1 MSIGLAGGQLFVPY
15 LSLICTAVLEHYYNE
30 HAASRDPSSVA
41 IRAKTPVWNDSRQT
55 GLLSRAERPLAVKV
69 HRLAGLALHPTAVD
83 PDSFWTETIEA
94 HDSYKAAQL
103 SDADLTTLKQQY
115 RILAGLLKKTPKPPE
130 SQSYVPTAI
139 VMNVLSLAD
148 AKAHPLPDD
157 QVVGWF
163 LNPTQLLFGDS
174 FAKSLKPDIVAYLVP
189 RNTAEKYLTSLQ
201 SKSTLLKLGG
211 DDLRPVWAQMISAAE
226 LKVSTSGQSQLLN
239 YLEAICCYR
248 PDLVSVVAMSSK
260 LRGYHFYSLNAIR
273 CLKYSDTLE
282 WKHENTPSLQ
292 KFIAAVYQTQRSRYE
307 KMNYLQNSLQAWSI
321 RDGSKSVRRWD
332 MLPFFPGHYPG
343 RGTWVACAIEAT
355 EATEATE
362 AADLS
367 PPKLYIV
374 KVYWADAGSK
384 FNEGDLYQAAHGDS
398 KIPGL
403 AHIVDYWK
411 TGKVVSGRR
420 KPGGPITTREQVC
433 VILGSTGRPLNECK
447 DVNQILRCIFDLLES
462 KSNSRSTRS
471 SLTNKL

>member
-1 MSIGLAGGQLFVPY
+1 MSTPHPETPPPLQSAPKLPFG
-15 LSLICTAVLEHYYNE
+15 T
-30 HAASRDPSSVA
+30 
-41 IRAKTPVWNDSRQT
+41 TPVRPAYYP
-55 GLLSRAERPLAVKV
+55 GLKEPLAVKA
-69 HRLAGLALHPTAVD
+69 HRFAGLALHPTVVD
-83 PDSFWTETIEA
+83 PDSFWTETIET

-115 RILAGLLKKTPKPPE
+115 RILARLLKKTPKPPE

-139 VMNVLSLAD
+139 IMNVLSLAD

-189 RNTAEKYLTSLQ
+189 RNTAEKYLKSLQ

-226 LKVSTSGQSQLLN
+226 LKVSAAGQSQLLN

-260 LRGYHFYSLNAIR
+260 LRGYCFYSLNAIR
-273 CLKYSDTLE
+273 CLKYSDILE
-282 WKHENTPSLQ
+282 WKHKNTPSLQ
-292 KFIAAVYQTQRSRYE
+292 KFIATVYQTQRSRYE
-307 KMNYLQNSLQAWSI
+307 KINYLPKSVQAWTLES
-321 RDGSKSVRRWD
+321 GSESGRRWV
-332 MLPFFPGHYPG
+332 MLPFHAGHYPG
-343 RGTWVACAIEAT
+343 RGTWVACAIENTAAT
-355 EATEATE
+355 
-362 AADLS
+362 DLS
-367 PPKLYIV
+367 PEPKIHIV
-374 KVYWADAGSK
+374 KIYWVDAGSK
-384 FNEGDLYQAAHGDS
+384 WEEGDLYQDAHGKV

-403 AHIVDYWK
+403 ARVVAHWK
-411 TGKVVSGRR
+411 TGKVVSGSRT
-420 KPGGPITTREQVC
+420 PGGPITTREQVC

-462 KSNSRSTRS
+462 KLYSRSTRS
-471 SLTNKL
+471 SLTNES